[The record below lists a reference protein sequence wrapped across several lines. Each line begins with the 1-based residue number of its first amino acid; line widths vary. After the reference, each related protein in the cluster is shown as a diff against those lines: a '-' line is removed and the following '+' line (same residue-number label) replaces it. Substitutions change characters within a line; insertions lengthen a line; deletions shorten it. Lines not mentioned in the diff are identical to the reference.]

1 VGVIASARISV
12 STTMGAMQARER
24 RKRLRGLIAQGDG
37 ASLVELLRLEALPGD
52 ALQLVGDGLAAALTQ
67 SVEGAAELAQQCV
80 AALRERGWD
89 GDAEPAE
96 QLSSR
101 LGAGPT
107 PLLRG
112 LTVDLEEISMV
123 LEGDPL
129 CGGGRIDRRS
139 GEVWPR
145 SAIDYA
151 VEIGEEDEDDETRW
165 LWVDCEGSRAGYR
178 DMERFAAGV
187 NDPEAAAQLG
197 RALDGRGAFARF
209 KRRLTQWPE
218 LEEQWYAYSDERQR
232 GRARAWLVDQGY
244 TVTPPPMT

>member
-1 VGVIASARISV
+1 
-12 STTMGAMQARER
+12 MQARER
-24 RKRLRGLIAQGDG
+24 RRRLRGLIAQGDG
-37 ASLVELLRLEALPGD
+37 ASLVELLRLDALPGD
-52 ALQLVGDGLAAALTQ
+52 ALQLVGDGLDAALTQ

-89 GDAEPAE
+89 GDAELAE
-96 QLSSR
+96 HLASR
-101 LGAGPT
+101 LGDGPI

-112 LTVDLEEISMV
+112 LPVDLEEISMI

-129 CGGGRIDRRS
+129 HGGGRIDRRS

-151 VEIGEEDEDDETRW
+151 VEIGEEDEDEDDHERW
-165 LWVDCEGSRAGYR
+165 LWVDCEGSRAGFK
-178 DMERFAAGV
+178 DMERFTAGI

-197 RALDGRGAFARF
+197 RALDGRGAFGRF

-218 LEEQWYAYSDERQR
+218 LEDQWYAYSEERQR